1 MALVKVIL
9 HLVDNNGQTAQVR
22 LHCPF
27 RDKAAVEGF
36 ALTAA
41 SRIGAVSDAVVSK
54 VEQVWSADLPASA
67 PPGPLSNVELRTV
80 LFYRNGPDVSAL
92 TLPSA
97 TLLPV
102 ETSGPYAGVRT
113 TRELLDLSGLL
124 APVQGL
130 VAGALDPVGRP
141 YGPVFSVGG
150 RTKL

>member
-1 MALVKVIL
+1 MALVRVVF
-9 HLVDNNGQTAQVR
+9 HFQDNNGQVAQVR
-22 LHCPF
+22 LYCPF
-27 RDKAAVEGF
+27 TALAAVEGF

-41 SRIGAVSDAVVSK
+41 SRMQAVSSAVVSK
-54 VEQVWSADLPASA
+54 VELIWTANLPTPA

-102 ETSGPYAGVRT
+102 ETSGPYSGIRT
-113 TRELLDLSGLL
+113 TRELLDVSGMLT
-124 APVQGL
+124 AVQGL
-130 VAGALDPVGRP
+130 VAGALDPLGRP